1 MKSYIFNLRVARI
14 VNIVYFLNMIYVAV
28 ETPTAPRTKRHQ
40 ETSERILAAA
50 RKEVVASG
58 FSGLSIHKIAKAT
71 NYTPGALYRYYPSKD
86 ALVSALAIQIIGEFA
101 AAIASI
107 IGATEGGPRDKIRAA
122 LFGYRGLARKS
133 PEEFGLLSSLLAD
146 SRQLISDQLAV
157 PAINALIAALIP
169 LQDLFRSAF
178 PALAADPKM
187 CAAQATIAFATIH
200 GILQLRKQVT
210 RSTELGELD
219 ALITM
224 AIDSLLSGFDVNFGG
239 SHEINFVP
247 R

>member
-1 MKSYIFNLRVARI
+1 MVYVMAAR
-14 VNIVYFLNMIYVAV
+14 
-28 ETPTAPRTKRHQ
+28 TTPRTKRHQ
-40 ETSERILAAA
+40 DTSERILAAA
-50 RKEVVASG
+50 RREVVANG
-58 FSGLSIHKIAKAT
+58 FSGLSIHRIAKAT

-101 AAIASI
+101 AAIASVI
-107 IGATEGGPRDKIRAA
+107 DAAKGGPRDKIRAA
-122 LFGYRGLARKS
+122 LLGYRGLAQKS

-157 PAINALIAALIP
+157 PAIDALIAALIP
-169 LQDLFRSAF
+169 LQELFRAAF

-187 CAAQATIAFATIH
+187 CAAQATIAFATVH

-210 RSTELGELD
+210 RSSELGELD
-219 ALITM
+219 ALIAM
-224 AIDSLLSGFDVNFGG
+224 AVDSLLAGFDVNFG
-239 SHEINFVP
+239 SSREVNFVP